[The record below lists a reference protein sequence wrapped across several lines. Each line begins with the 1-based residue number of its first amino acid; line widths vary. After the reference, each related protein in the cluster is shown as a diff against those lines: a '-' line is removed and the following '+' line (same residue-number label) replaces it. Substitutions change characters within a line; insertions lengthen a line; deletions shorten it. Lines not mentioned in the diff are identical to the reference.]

1 MYFDP
6 RIESKAKL
14 ITYHIQTNEGIH
26 LSDKSQHDIFS
37 NVRECANFW
46 KMELD
51 AIRENNP
58 MLQLNELKL
67 WLNFNKPDG
76 YEIILELMDR
86 LRNKEYIR
94 DLKVTDLIQEEI

>member
-1 MYFDP
+1 
-6 RIESKAKL
+6 
-14 ITYHIQTNEGIH
+14 
-26 LSDKSQHDIFS
+26 
-37 NVRECANFW
+37 
-46 KMELD
+46 MELD

-67 WLNFNKPDG
+67 WLKFNKPDG

-94 DLKVTDLIQEEI
+94 NLTVTDLIQEEI